1 MTKSQEKSMSNS
13 AETHKHK
20 GPSCCPPEPVDQCG
34 TDGHHHHHTPKWDWM
49 LWICGIIVTLSVG
62 AHLLLSL
69 PPESA
74 AGHFTHS
81 VSEMISK
88 MWWGV
93 LAGIFFIGVMGQV
106 PQGIVMRLLGTGTGF
121 RGIWRATVAGFL
133 FDLCSHGILMVG
145 MKLYERGAS
154 LGQVMAFLIASPWNS
169 FSLTLI
175 LWGLIGFKWMLA
187 FLLLS
192 IGIGLVS
199 GVIFDKLVAR
209 GILPGNHHRQ
219 DEEAEGTPQTLK
231 IWWQRTKI
239 NLPLIKH
246 IIADGME
253 SGRIVVR
260 WMLLGVVLAAAIRV
274 FVPLES
280 FQNWFGPTM
289 LGLLATMIAATVI
302 EVCSEGATPIAA
314 DILTRAAAPGNSF
327 AFLMSGVATDYTE
340 VMVLKDTT
348 KSWKIALFLPLVVV
362 PQVAII
368 AILMNILPI

>member
-1 MTKSQEKSMSNS
+1 MSNS
-13 AETHKHK
+13 VETHKHK
-20 GPSCCPPEPVDQCG
+20 GPSCCPAKPVDPCE
-34 TDGHHHHHTPKWDWM
+34 TDGHCHQKRDWM
-49 LWICGIIVTLSVG
+49 LWICGIIVTLSV
-62 AHLLLSL
+62 ATHLFAPLSMD
-69 PPESA
+69 SH
-74 AGHFTHS
+74 AGHFAHAVT
-81 VSEMISK
+81 EMMAK

-93 LAGIFFIGVMGQV
+93 LAGIFFIGIMGQV

-121 RGIWRATVAGFL
+121 RGIWRATIAGFL

-199 GVIFDKLVAR
+199 GVIFDKLVVR
-209 GILPGNHHRQ
+209 GVLPDNNFRQ
-219 DEEAEGTPQTLK
+219 EAEPEGTPQTLK
-231 IWWQRTKI
+231 IWWRQTKV
-239 NLPLIKH
+239 NLPFIKH
-246 IIADGME
+246 IVGDGMDG
-253 SGRIVVR
+253 GRVVIR

-274 FVPLES
+274 FMPLES
-280 FQNWFGPTM
+280 FQQWFGPSM
-289 LGLLATMIAATVI
+289 IGLMATMIAATVI

-314 DILTRAAAPGNSF
+314 DILVRAAAPGNSF

-348 KSWKIALFLPLVVV
+348 KSWKIAFFLPLVVV

-368 AILMNILPI
+368 AILLNILPV

>member
-1 MTKSQEKSMSNS
+1 MSNS

-34 TDGHHHHHTPKWDWM
+34 TDGHHHHTPKWDWM

-62 AHLLLSL
+62 AHLLFSL

-81 VSEMISK
+81 VTEMISK

-121 RGIWRATVAGFL
+121 RGIWRATIAGFL

-231 IWWQRTKI
+231 IWWQQTKI
-239 NLPLIKH
+239 NFPLIKN
-246 IIADGME
+246 IVADGME

-274 FVPLES
+274 FMPLES

>member
-1 MTKSQEKSMSNS
+1 MTDT
-13 AETHKHK
+13 ARTHKHK
-20 GPSCCPPEPVDQCG
+20 APSCCPPAKEEVKPSADHCG
-34 TDGHHHHHTPKWDWM
+34 TDGHHHHHHTQKRDWM
-49 LWICGIIVTLSVG
+49 LWICGIIVTVSVG

-69 PPESA
+69 PQDGHL
-74 AGHFTHS
+74 GHFTHS
-81 VSEMISK
+81 VAEMISK

-121 RGIWRATVAGFL
+121 RGIWRATIAGFL

-175 LWGLIGFKWMLA
+175 LWGLIGFKWMMA

-192 IGIGLVS
+192 IAIGLVS
-199 GVIFDKLVAR
+199 GVLFDRLVER

-219 DEEAEGTPQTLK
+219 ETEAEDAPQSLK
-231 IWWQRTKI
+231 HWWKGTKI
-239 NLPLIKH
+239 NTDFVKH
-246 IIADGME
+246 VVSDGLS

-260 WMLLGVVLAAAIRV
+260 WMLLGVVLAATIRV
-274 FVPLES
+274 FVPLEI
-280 FQNWFGPTM
+280 FQSWFGPSM
-289 LGLLATMIAATVI
+289 VGLLATVVAATVI
-302 EVCSEGATPIAA
+302 EVCSEGATPIAT
-314 DILTRAAAPGNSF
+314 DIMMRAAAPGNSF

-362 PQVAII
+362 PQVVVI
-368 AILMNILPI
+368 AVLMNSLPV